1 MDKLCSLD
9 LGNMNHETVNQSH
22 LHQKTI
28 STLMPRVSRFP
39 RVPLSGR
46 KQSLSGRQCHS
57 STGVGNRTEE
67 GEPRFLGPEDPKNNF
82 FEI

>member
-1 MDKLCSLD
+1 MDGWINYV

-46 KQSLSGRQCHS
+46 KQSLTDCLEDNVTVAQELV
-57 STGVGNRTEE
+57 TGLRKVNLD
-67 GEPRFLGPEDPKNNF
+67 F
-82 FEI
+82 